1 MSECLNCHANVLPK
15 SDGRCPNCSEPANV
29 AVRPERTLLTVTE
42 TDRLPDVCC
51 GCATGTS
58 RRESFAFSRDMG
70 GEWTQSGGGLLGW
83 LFHKLQNRAR
93 LRISMPYCEACR
105 ARSRLAPRDVRFED
119 FTMHEP
125 ASGECVAGVCHAR
138 GANSDL
144 PPQWMMYVIV
154 ADVARAARI
163 AVKHGGKVVVKPRAV
178 MGGRFC
184 VVRDPAGAVCG
195 LYQAPKP
202 AKS

>member
-1 MSECLNCHANVLPK
+1 MARAKKK
-15 SDGRCPNCSEPANV
+15 SKAPAIGSIGWHD
-29 AVRPERTLLTVTE
+29 LTVKAAPKVR
-42 TDRLPDVCC
+42 DFYAKVV
-51 GCATGTS
+51 GWKTG
-58 RRESFAFSRDMG
+58 AIDMG
-70 GEWTQSGGGLLGW
+70 G
-83 LFHKLQNRAR
+83 
-93 LRISMPYCEACR
+93 Y
-105 ARSRLAPRDVRFED
+105 ED